1 LASETD
7 QVKALQQA
15 ILERAQELSD
25 GDVAQGRM
33 TRVRII
39 EDAREKIK
47 LMEQK
52 ELLSARLHADREY
65 QRQVQASELR
75 IQAELDRNRW
85 GLVQSVMDK
94 ITRKLVELHNDDAG
108 YQGVFENLLKHG
120 VATIKHSRLIASVNN
135 DDLTRFHDN
144 WQAIVKHTSGDEV
157 DIKLSA
163 EAFQC
168 TGGVKLI
175 SEQGD
180 VMIDNTFEG
189 IIARREDELQR
200 LIFERLFST
209 VSARETVFDG

>member
-1 LASETD
+1 VSESD

-15 ILERAQELSD
+15 ILERARELAD
-25 GDVAQGRM
+25 GHVAQGRM
-33 TRVRII
+33 TRARII

-52 ELLSARLHADREY
+52 ELLSARIHSDREY
-65 QRQVQASELR
+65 HRQVQASELR

-94 ITRKLVELHNDDAG
+94 ITRKLGDLRNDDQR
-108 YQGVFENLLKHG
+108 YRSIFENLLKHG
-120 VATIKHSRLIASVNN
+120 ADRIGHSRLVASVNS
-135 DDLTRFHDN
+135 DDLSRIQDN
-144 WQAIVKHTSGDEV
+144 WSAIVKDCCGDDTE
-157 DIKLSA
+157 IKLSP
-163 EAFQC
+163 EACQC
-168 TGGVKLI
+168 SGGLKLV

-189 IIARREDELQR
+189 IIARREGELQR

-209 VSARETVFDG
+209 VSTVGTVFDG